1 MHELSVCQAL
11 IGEVEA
17 VATAKAARSV
27 TDIYVNIG
35 PLSGV
40 ERPLMQSAFPV
51 AAAGTIAA
59 NATLHLEE
67 MPIRVRCSACGAE
80 TAAAINRLVCGQCGD
95 WRTALKSGDELTLQR
110 VAMQLDQR
118 GGNAYV

>member
-1 MHELSVCQAL
+1 MHELSICQAL

-17 VATAKAARSV
+17 VAKANAARSV
-27 TDIYVNIG
+27 TDVYVNVG

-40 ERPLMQSAFPV
+40 EGPLMHRAFPV
-51 AAAGTIAA
+51 AAAGTVAA
-59 NATLHLEE
+59 NATLYLEE

-110 VAMQLDQR
+110 VAMQVDQR
-118 GGNAYV
+118 GGDAYV